1 MASPFQ
7 NYQEYYEATG
17 PIYTF
22 SDRPV
27 VIALLLITS
36 VLIFL
41 YFIYASFNIRKGES
55 QAKNPV
61 ILSILLATTAFAAA
75 EAIYQQVSGKQST
88 TQAQVVQPAEERP
101 AAQPL
106 ALLGMVGLGGAAS
119 RRARAGRR
127 LKRLSRKDWR

>member
-1 MASPFQ
+1 MASPFRD
-7 NYQEYYEATG
+7 YQSFNEATG

-27 VIALLLITS
+27 VIALLLVAS

-41 YFIYASFNIRKGES
+41 YFIYSSFNIRKGES
-55 QAKNPV
+55 QAKNPI

-88 TQAQVVQPAEERP
+88 TQAQVSQPAEERTP
-101 AAQPL
+101 QPL

-119 RRARAGRR
+119 RRPRTGRR
-127 LKRLSRKDWR
+127 LKRLSR